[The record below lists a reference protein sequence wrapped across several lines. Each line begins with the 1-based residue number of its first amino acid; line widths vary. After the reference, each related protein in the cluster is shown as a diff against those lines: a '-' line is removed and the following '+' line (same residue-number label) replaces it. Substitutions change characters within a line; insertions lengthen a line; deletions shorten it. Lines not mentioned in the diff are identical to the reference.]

1 MKRLLGCCLLFT
13 IYSFSLFAQEEREVK
28 LKFIE
33 TSDIHGNFFPY
44 NFITKKSD
52 SGSLARIYSLI
63 ESRREEFGD
72 NLILIDNGDIL
83 QGQPSSYYY
92 NYIDTTS
99 VHLCAQMLNYMGYS
113 VGNIGNH
120 DIEVG
125 RSTMERWIKDCNF
138 PILGANIINRKTG
151 EPSLEPY
158 TIIEREGIKV
168 AILGMVTPA
177 IPFWLPESLWQ
188 GLYFDDMEKTARKW
202 LNIIKKKEK
211 PDVII
216 GLFHSGQYETLLGK
230 KYRDNASVTVAQ
242 RVKGFD
248 ILMIGHDHIR
258 ECKKIIGNAGDTIL
272 VVNPADNGKIA
283 AEVDITFKIR
293 EGKVY
298 EKSISGALTS
308 IEQYNPSPVFMNH
321 FAPQFNAIQS
331 FVNKRIGEFEKTLTT
346 REAYFGPSPFVDFVH
361 AMQLKITGADVSFA
375 SPLAFDIEIKEGDV
389 LVSDMFA
396 LYRFENQL
404 YTMRLTGKEI
414 KKHLEMSYD
423 MWTDRMK
430 SSTDHMLK
438 LRDKK
443 KKDWYSNAL
452 KYFSFNFDS
461 AAGIVYTVD
470 LTKKKGHKINIISMA
485 DGSPF
490 YPDKEYKV
498 VVNSYRGNGGGELLT
513 KGAGIPHDKL
523 KERIISVTDKDFRYY
538 LIQELEEHDKL
549 NPEALNHWKFIPE
562 DWIKEAV
569 ERDYNI
575 LFKIN
580 PKK

>member
-1 MKRLLGCCLLFT
+1 MRKLTVLSLLF
-13 IYSFSLFAQEEREVK
+13 ILFSHVLPAQDKEVK

-44 NFITKKSD
+44 NFITKKPEP
-52 SGSLARIYSLI
+52 GSLARIYSLI
-63 ESRREEFGD
+63 ETRREEYGN

-83 QGQPSSYYY
+83 QGQPTPYYY

-99 VHLCAQMLNYMGYS
+99 THLCADMLNYMGYS

-120 DIEVG
+120 DVEVG
-125 RSTMERWIKDCNF
+125 RPAMERWIKDCQF
-138 PILGANIINRKTG
+138 PILGANIIDKSTG
-151 EPSLEPY
+151 EPFLKPY
-158 TIIEREGIKV
+158 EVIEREGIKV

-177 IPFWLPESLWQ
+177 IPFWLPESLWE
-188 GLYFDDMEKTARKW
+188 GLYFDDMEKTARRW
-202 LNIIKKKEK
+202 INIIKKKEK

-216 GLFHSGQYETLLGK
+216 GLFHSGQYESLLGK
-230 KYRDNASVTVAQ
+230 KYKDNASISVAQ

-258 ECKKIIGNAGDTIL
+258 ECKKIIGNAGDTML
-272 VVNPADNGKIA
+272 VVNPADNGRIA
-283 AEVDITFKIR
+283 AEVNITLKLR

-298 EKSISGALTS
+298 EKSISGELTS
-308 IEQYNPSPVFMNH
+308 IEQYNPSPAFMDH
-321 FAPQFNAIQS
+321 FSPQFDSIQA
-331 FVNKRIGEFEKTLTT
+331 FVNKKIGVFDKALTT
-346 REAYFGPSPFVDFVH
+346 RESYFGPSPFVDFVH

-375 SPLAFDIEIKEGDV
+375 SPLAFDVEIKKGDV
-389 LVSDMFA
+389 LVSDLFA

-404 YTMRLTGKEI
+404 YTMRLSGREI

-430 SSTDHMLK
+430 SPSDHMLK
-438 LRDKK
+438 FKDKK
-443 KKDWYSNAL
+443 KKDWHFNAL

-461 AAGIVYTVD
+461 AAGIIYTVD
-470 LTKKKGHKINIISMA
+470 LTKKKGHKVNIISMA

-490 YPDKEYKV
+490 NLDKEYKV

-523 KERIISVTDKDFRYY
+523 KERIINVTDKDFRYY
-538 LIQELEEHDKL
+538 LIRELERHDTLAPK
-549 NPEALNHWKFIPE
+549 ALNHWKFIPE
-562 DWIKEAV
+562 EWVETAAKE
-569 ERDYNI
+569 DYNI
-575 LFKIN
+575 LFNKT
-580 PKK
+580 K